1 MRQRSFLTLL
11 ILAVAAFGAALWWM
25 NRETAGQVPDTAEP
39 VTQAEAEAGPQ
50 TEAGEPDPALWSIS
64 DADFTVY
71 LFGTV
76 HILPP
81 ELDWY
86 SDEVRAAFGEADTL
100 YLEVDALSPQ
110 AQAEMQSMIPQ
121 IGMLPAGE
129 RLTAKLSEEALA
141 DLEQIAGRLGMPGE
155 ALKAAIDP
163 FMPWLASLQ
172 LAIAQMQAAG
182 YDPQSGVEQVLTA
195 EAGEAGMAFGYF
207 ETIEE
212 QLAFL
217 SSMPMEVQLAD
228 FETGLEQMVENPDML
243 DDLVEAWA
251 AGDME
256 RLDAIMN
263 AELRDTTPEAYSVL
277 IVQRN
282 RNWAPQIAE
291 ILEGS
296 GTAFV
301 AVGAG
306 HMPGEEG
313 VINLLREQGL
323 EVTRH

>member
-1 MRQRSFLTLL
+1 
-11 ILAVAAFGAALWWM
+11 
-25 NRETAGQVPDTAEP
+25 
-39 VTQAEAEAGPQ
+39 
-50 TEAGEPDPALWSIS
+50 
-64 DADFTVY
+64 
-71 LFGTV
+71 
-76 HILPP
+76 
-81 ELDWY
+81 
-86 SDEVRAAFGEADTL
+86 
-100 YLEVDALSPQ
+100 
-110 AQAEMQSMIPQ
+110 
-121 IGMLPAGE
+121 
-129 RLTAKLSEEALA
+129 
-141 DLEQIAGRLGMPGE
+141 MPGE